1 VCAQGGYVNN
11 YTYDKDV
18 HNYNIHDKNIHD
30 KNMLRFF
37 AANDRPSGTRFMYML
52 LNGNKEEIN
61 EYAFGGYYS
70 KVDDYIVQRRDKGN
84 LCDTLKQKG
93 GKPIKLKNNY
103 NTKTQSKR
111 LKHPHL
117 RKTHKITI

>member
-1 VCAQGGYVNN
+1 VCAYGGYLHNN
-11 YTYDKDV
+11 YNYDTDV
-18 HNYNIHDKNIHD
+18 HNYTKTK

-52 LNGNKEEIN
+52 LNGKKEEIN

-70 KVDDYIVQRRDKGN
+70 KEDDYIVQRNDMNN
-84 LCDTLKQKG
+84 LCETLKQNG

-103 NTKTQSKR
+103 NNKTQSKR
-111 LKHPHL
+111 LKHPYL